1 MWAVIF
7 EASGELGAGL
17 RDIAGRPLLVRQLQW
32 LRDNRV
38 TPVVVEVSDGPHAAR
53 MASLLLGDGEPLFEG
68 CIVLPSAAPLGLA
81 EVALRAGAPRTAPL
95 LGLASDLL
103 VSGALPAPCPEGRY
117 RVDAPPG
124 FTRAH
129 CEFWVTSGRA
139 APASARQHAGWGL
152 RVESH
157 ATAHALS
164 CAVLDGRAPD
174 VLVHAA
180 QVRPGVWLSRAARAA
195 ATAQLRAPVLIGP
208 GARVLAGATVGP
220 QTILGGRALIERGA
234 RVARASVGE
243 DTWVGEGANLYE
255 VRVEGARVE
264 SLVNGEQRLEADPL
278 LLRARRMAATALA
291 TRLLALLLV
300 CLLALPWS
308 FAALLSR
315 VRGRRAATRRT
326 LRGQLLWFGALGG
339 GLDCVPPLVDV
350 VRGRRDL
357 LGPIDPGLLDELAG
371 LAELRLAAFDLA
383 PALARSPHVDTRRRM
398 WRWYALHRSPGLTL
412 RLAWRSL
419 LARIAG

>member
-7 EASGELGAGL
+7 EAADDLGAGL
-17 RDIAGRPLLVRQLQW
+17 RDIAGRPLLIRQLQW
-32 LRDNRV
+32 LRDNHV
-38 TPVVVEVSDGPHAAR
+38 APVVVEVSDGPHAAR
-53 MASLLLGDGEPLFEG
+53 LAALLLGGGEPLLEG

-81 EVALRAGAPRTAPL
+81 GAAARAGAPRGEPL

-103 VSGALPAPCPEGRY
+103 VSGALPAPCREGRY

-124 FTRAH
+124 FAGAR
-129 CEFWVTSGRA
+129 CEFSVTSGRA

-152 RVESH
+152 RIESH

-180 QVRPGVWLSRAARAA
+180 QVRPGVWLSRGARAA
-195 ATAQLRAPVLIGP
+195 AAAQLRAPVLIGP

-220 QTILGGRALIERGA
+220 QTILGGRALVERGA
-234 RVARASVGE
+234 RVARASVAE

-264 SLVNGEQRLEADPL
+264 SLADGEQRLEADPL
-278 LLRARRMAATALA
+278 LLRARRTAGTA
-291 TRLLALLLV
+291 PGARVLALLLV

-308 FAALLSR
+308 LSALLQR
-315 VRGRRAATRRT
+315 ARGRPVATRRR
-326 LRGQLLWFGALGG
+326 LQGQLLWFGALGSR
-339 GLDCVPPLVDV
+339 LDCVPALLDV
-350 VRGRRDL
+350 ARGRRDL
-357 LGPIDPGLLDELAG
+357 LGPTDPGLLDELAG
-371 LAELRLAAFDLA
+371 LAELRLAAFDLT
-383 PALARSPHVDTRRRM
+383 PALARSPNPDTRRRM
-398 WRWYALHRSPGLTL
+398 WCWYALHRSPGLAL
-412 RLAWRSL
+412 RLAWRGL
-419 LARIAG
+419 LGRLGG